1 MVIQID
7 PLDPLIHPRL
17 AAFAAVPDLRAHKG
31 GQWTAR
37 RHALG
42 CSTEFFQRSLSV

>member
-1 MVIQID
+1 VVI
-7 PLDPLIHPRL
+7 PLNEPEERL
-17 AAFAAVPDLRAHKG
+17 AAFAAVPNLGVHKG

-42 CSTEFFQRSLSV
+42 CSTEFFQRNLSV